1 MLVEKKLYPYVMFLP
16 AKEKFDVLKTLF
28 GSEVPLKILEFSI
41 KKGVSAKIYQK
52 ELVRELP
59 YSNKTVIEH
68 LKTLVSFGVLTENM
82 EKKQSD
88 GRTVWV
94 KYYLLSEEGKWFA
107 LMLSEEKL
115 STEEKREILCNVF
128 RKYIQWLK
136 EISKTL
142 EVPQEELKKIFVEE
156 MS

>member
-1 MLVEKKLYPYVMFLP
+1 MVEKKLYPYVMFLP

-41 KKGVSAKIYQK
+41 EKGISAKIYQK
-52 ELVRELP
+52 ELVKKLP

-82 EKKQSD
+82 EKNQSD

-94 KYYLLSEEGKWFA
+94 KFYRLSEEGKWFA
-107 LMLSEEKL
+107 LMLAEERLTMEEK
-115 STEEKREILCNVF
+115 KEILCNIF
-128 RKYIQWLK
+128 RMYIRWLK
-136 EISKTL
+136 EISETL
-142 EVPQEELKKIFVEE
+142 EVPHQMLKEIFMEE
-156 MS
+156 MG

>member
-1 MLVEKKLYPYVMFLP
+1 MVEKKLYPYVMFLP

-41 KKGVSAKIYQK
+41 EKGISAKIYQK
-52 ELVRELP
+52 ELVKKLP

-82 EKKQSD
+82 EKNQSD

-94 KYYLLSEEGKWFA
+94 KFYRLSEEGKWFA
-107 LMLSEEKL
+107 LMLAEERLTMEEK
-115 STEEKREILCNVF
+115 KEILCNIF
-128 RKYIQWLK
+128 RMYIRWLK
-136 EISKTL
+136 KISETL
-142 EVPQEELKKIFVEE
+142 EVPHEMLKEIFMEE
-156 MS
+156 MG